1 MDYGVVRN
9 EQGALLL
16 ESGNS
21 PVMVRGMDALIQTV
35 LIELCSKPLPSQGGS
50 GFASGLFE
58 EPLGSTDVERILAA
72 RLRNARQNILAYQR
86 DASLSSDE
94 QLADLRLLS
103 VRDGSSREAD
113 ISITSVS
120 GLEVVRT
127 LG

>member
-1 MDYGVVRN
+1 VDYGVVRN

>member
-21 PVMVRGMDALIQTV
+21 PVMIRGMDALIQTV

-94 QLADLRLLS
+94 QLADLRLLA
-103 VRDGSSREAD
+103 VRDGSAREAD

>member
-94 QLADLRLLS
+94 QLADLRLLA
-103 VRDGSSREAD
+103 VRDGSAREAD

>member
-1 MDYGVVRN
+1 VDYGVVRN

-21 PVMVRGMDALIQTV
+21 PVMIRGMDALIQTV

-94 QLADLRLLS
+94 QLADLRLLA

>member
-21 PVMVRGMDALIQTV
+21 PVMIRGMDALIQTV

>member
-94 QLADLRLLS
+94 QLADLRLLA

>member
-1 MDYGVVRN
+1 VDYGVVRN

-94 QLADLRLLS
+94 QLADLRLLA

>member
-1 MDYGVVRN
+1 VDYGVVRN

-21 PVMVRGMDALIQTV
+21 PVMIRGMDALIQTV